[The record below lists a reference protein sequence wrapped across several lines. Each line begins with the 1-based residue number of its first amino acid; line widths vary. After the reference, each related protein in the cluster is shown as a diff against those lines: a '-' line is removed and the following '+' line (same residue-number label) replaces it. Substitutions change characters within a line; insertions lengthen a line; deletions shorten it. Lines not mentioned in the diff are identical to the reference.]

1 MRGALRSNPR
11 SRARIAASMRAWF
24 PFVMLS
30 LPAAGAV
37 PPTFVVN
44 NPADAHDLV
53 PGDGKCEAAP
63 NACTLRA
70 AVEEA
75 NTTSGA
81 TILIP
86 AGMFTLSLGELELKS
101 PMTIAGAGMTATV
114 ISGNNASRVFNLHF
128 GTAISD
134 LTIRDGNP
142 GNQSGG
148 GILAGGPL
156 TMDRC
161 LVTSCTASSGGG
173 IEGFLAVDV
182 RRSAITNCQATG
194 GYGGGFFGSG
204 GTFTSCTFY
213 MNFASSRGGGLYLVD
228 PTDLVNST
236 VTMNTA
242 AGEGGGIYVD
252 IQNYYV
258 NLYNCTVVRNLGGT
272 YGGGV
277 AAGESGVSSL
287 TFVNTIIAY
296 NHRTASHVMYA
307 DDCSGYITSAGTSIL
322 QVADVSHCTLI
333 GTVST
338 ADPLLGP
345 LQDNGGPTQ
354 TQALLDGSP
363 AINAGNSLGCTDQ
376 NLAVLG
382 TDQRGVHRPIGA
394 ACDMGA
400 YERAPCGDVNG
411 DGSVDVSDIF
421 FLINSLFAGGALPPG
436 LANVN
441 GDSTIDVSDV
451 FYLINALFAGGPA
464 PSCPGT

>member
-1 MRGALRSNPR
+1 MS
-11 SRARIAASMRAWF
+11 ARIAASTRSLL
-24 PFVMLS
+24 PLVLLT
-30 LPAAGAV
+30 LPAAGAAQ
-37 PPTFVVN
+37 PTFVVN

-86 AGMFTLSLGELELKS
+86 AGVFTLSLGELLLKS

-114 ISGNNASRVFNLHF
+114 ISGNNAFRVFDLMF
-128 GTAISD
+128 GLVNGGLSISE
-134 LTIRDGNP
+134 LTIRDGNA
-142 GNQSGG
+142 GSGG
-148 GILAGGPL
+148 GGGIFGGPL

-161 LVTSCTASSGGG
+161 LVTSCTAPYGGG
-173 IEGFLAVDV
+173 IVSVGADV
-182 RRSAITNCQATG
+182 RRSAITNCQATN
-194 GYGGGFFGSG
+194 GSG
-204 GTFTSCTFY
+204 GGVVGSGTFTGCTFY
-213 MNFASSRGGGLYLVD
+213 KNFASSSGGGIYSD
-228 PTDLVNST
+228 GGTDLVNST
-236 VTMNTA
+236 VSTNSAT
-242 AGEGGGIYVD
+242 EGGGIYVD
-252 IQNYYV
+252 TDARV
-258 NLYNCTVVRNLGGT
+258 HLYNCTVAANLAGT

-277 AAGESGVSSL
+277 ATRNPLVSSL
-287 TFVNTIIAY
+287 TFVNTIIAD
-296 NHRTASHVMYA
+296 NHRTASHVMYP
-307 DDCSGYITSAGTSIL
+307 DDCSGYITSAGSSIL
-322 QVADVSHCTLI
+322 QVADISHCTLV
-333 GTVST
+333 GTVSM

-363 AINAGNSLGCTDQ
+363 AVDAGNSLGCTDQ

-394 ACDMGA
+394 ACDIGA
-400 YERAPCGDVNG
+400 YERSACGDVNG
-411 DGSVDVSDIF
+411 DGAVNVADIF

-436 LANVN
+436 LANVD
-441 GDSTIDVSDV
+441 GDSILGVSDV
-451 FYLINALFAGGPA
+451 FYLINALFAGGPG

>member
-1 MRGALRSNPR
+1 MRGAF
-11 SRARIAASMRAWF
+11 RIAASLRSWL
-24 PFVMLS
+24 PLVLVS
-30 LPAAGAV
+30 LPGTGAGQ
-37 PPTFVVN
+37 PTFVVN

-81 TILIP
+81 TILLP
-86 AGMFTLSLGELELKS
+86 PDMFTLSLGELSVTS

-114 ISGNNASRVFNLHF
+114 ISGNNASRVFSIQGVAF
-128 GTAISD
+128 SISD
-134 LTIRDGNP
+134 LTIRDGNA
-142 GNQSGG
+142 GTGSGG
-148 GILAGGPL
+148 GIVGSLL

-161 LVTSCTASSGGG
+161 LVTSCTARIGGG
-173 IEGFLAVDV
+173 IEGIADV
-182 RRSAITNCQATG
+182 RRSTITNCQAVNG
-194 GYGGGFFGSG
+194 DGGGFYGR

-213 MNFASSRGGGLYLVD
+213 KNFASTSGGGIYAF
-228 PTDLVNST
+228 TTTNLVNST
-236 VTMNTA
+236 VSSNS
-242 AGEGGGIYVD
+242 AGEGGGIYVFVD
-252 IQNYYV
+252 NHDV
-258 NLYNCTVVRNLGGT
+258 NLYNCTVAANLAGT

-277 AAGESGVSSL
+277 ATGSSLVSSL
-287 TFVNTIIAY
+287 TFVNTIIAD

-322 QVADVSHCTLI
+322 QVADISHCTLI

-354 TQALLDGSP
+354 TRALLDGSP
-363 AINAGNSLGCTDQ
+363 AIDGGNSLGCTDQ
-376 NLAVLG
+376 NLAVLE

-394 ACDMGA
+394 ACDIGA
-400 YERAPCGDVNG
+400 YERSACGDVNG
-411 DGSVDVSDIF
+411 DGAVNVADIF

-436 LANVN
+436 LANVD
-441 GDSTIDVSDV
+441 GDSILGVSDV
-451 FYLINALFAGGPA
+451 FYLINALFAGGPG

>member
-1 MRGALRSNPR
+1 MRGAFRTNPR
-11 SRARIAASMRAWF
+11 SRGRIAASLRSWL
-24 PFVMLS
+24 PFVLLS

-86 AGMFTLSLGELELKS
+86 AGTFTLSLGELSVTS

-114 ISGNNASRVFNLHF
+114 ISGHNASRVFYIF
-128 GTAISD
+128 GGALSISD
-134 LTIRDGNP
+134 LTIRDGNA
-142 GNQSGG
+142 GSMAGGG
-148 GILAGGPL
+148 GILGNPL

-161 LVTSCTASSGGG
+161 LVTSCTASYGGG
-173 IEGFLAVDV
+173 IVSPFVHV
-182 RRSAITNCQATG
+182 TRSAITNCQATNG
-194 GYGGGFFGSG
+194 SGGGFLGS
-204 GTFTSCTFY
+204 GTFTGCTFT
-213 MNFASSRGGGLYLVD
+213 MNFASISGGGIYSEG

-236 VTMNTA
+236 VSRNSAT
-242 AGEGGGIYVD
+242 EGGGIYVYVD
-252 IQNYYV
+252 NHDV
-258 NLYNCTVVRNLGGT
+258 NLYNCTVAGNLAGT
-272 YGGGV
+272 DGGGV
-277 AAGESGVSSL
+277 ATGNSLISSL
-287 TFVNTIIAY
+287 TFVNTIIAD

-307 DDCSGYITSAGTSIL
+307 DDCSGRITSAGTSIL

-354 TQALLDGSP
+354 TEALLDGSP
-363 AINAGNSLGCTDQ
+363 AIDAGNSLGCTDQ

-394 ACDMGA
+394 ACDIGA
-400 YERAPCGDVNG
+400 YERSPCGDVSG
-411 DGSVDVSDIF
+411 DGVVDVADVF
-421 FLINSLFAGGALPPG
+421 FLINYLFAGGQLPPG

-441 GDSTIDVSDV
+441 QDSAVNVSDV

-464 PSCPGT
+464 PVCPGT